1 MEKEER
7 EKETE
12 TEKPSHL
19 PPSSSNLHSSSH
31 LESPDTVKQ
40 RDILSKP
47 HQDCRNNG
55 KLNTYVVFK
64 PLSFE
69 TACYTMIGK

>member
-1 MEKEER
+1 MEREKR

-12 TEKPSHL
+12 LEK
-19 PPSSSNLHSSSH
+19 PSSSNLHFSSH

-47 HQDCRNNG
+47 HRNCQNNG

-69 TACYTMIGK
+69 TACYTMIDK